1 MFTLELGK
9 WAQDWKDVTLTG
21 VCSFH
26 FTSLQVEE
34 TEYDLTFKTFFLN
47 KHDVMLMLIS
57 VARNKAHL
65 PPT

>member
-21 VCSFH
+21 VCSCH

-34 TEYDLTFKTFFLN
+34 TENGFKFKTFFEIN
-47 KHDVMLMLIS
+47 LMLC
-57 VARNKAHL
+57 
-65 PPT
+65 